1 MKKPL
6 NRLGIYD
13 SGGIEVAY
21 VTNGIIYTTS
31 SGHLIGRVL
40 GGVIYGVDGQALG
53 RRTPFGSVRGIEGA
67 SPDAF
72 MRLVKGD
79 GG

>member
-1 MKKPL
+1 MKKVL
-6 NRLGIYD
+6 NKLCIYD
-13 SGGIEVAY
+13 AGGTEVAY
-21 VTNGIIYTTS
+21 VTNGVIYTTS
-31 SGHLIGRVL
+31 SGQKIGRIL

>member
-1 MKKPL
+1 MKTL
-6 NRLGIYD
+6 DRLCIFDEDGT
-13 SGGIEVAY
+13 EVAY
-21 VTNGIIYTTS
+21 VTNGIIYATS
-31 SGHLIGRVL
+31 SGHMIGRVL